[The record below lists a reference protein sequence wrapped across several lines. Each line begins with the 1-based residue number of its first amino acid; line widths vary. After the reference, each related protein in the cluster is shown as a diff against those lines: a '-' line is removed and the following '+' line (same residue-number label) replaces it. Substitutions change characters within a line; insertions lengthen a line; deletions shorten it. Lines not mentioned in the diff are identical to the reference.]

1 MIQKLIINQPLVFLL
16 YAVSHETVS
25 HRVHAGGQIKLYDCE
40 TDEKYAA
47 VSYSQW
53 SNQGP
58 MTPSANVSPVFA
70 PRELSNH

>member
-1 MIQKLIINQPLVFLL
+1 MIINQPLVFLL

-40 TDEKYAA
+40 TDEKYAP

-58 MTPSANVSPVFA
+58 VTPSANVSTVFV
-70 PRELSNH
+70 PGEW